1 MHSSGPS
8 PPSRASAPSL
18 TRSPSSG
25 RASQGCPGRRDES
38 AFLYAATV
46 SAQSAGGG
54 KPGRVAASSG
64 EGLASRTI
72 AWYSAAPQRQPP
84 SPFLRQVPVSGFPPT
99 KTGRSRRSALGT
111 STTTTSTSPP
121 LPSRASSRTR
131 RSARVVAGDP
141 EGIGSTGHEPGG
153 SKVQLTLENNIVA
166 RTLRQQHALEG
177 RVPARA
183 LSDLG
188 EYELAAVR
196 IAFARGRVTASE
208 LAARIG
214 RTRRSAS
221 GVLKGLGPEGR
232 GVLAWHG
239 TATNDPKQYYTIA

>member
-1 MHSSGPS
+1 MRESEEL
-8 PPSRASAPSL
+8 SAPEMCSEGL
-18 TRSPSSG
+18 CPSMNH
-25 RASQGCPGRRDES
+25 PGFVIS
-38 AFLYAATV
+38 TV
-46 SAQSAGGG
+46 SLKMSTCTQARDVQSLWA
-54 KPGRVAASSG
+54 KALKRT
-64 EGLASRTI
+64 SRT
-72 AWYSAAPQRQPP
+72 
-84 SPFLRQVPVSGFPPT
+84 
-99 KTGRSRRSALGT
+99 ALGGDLGDLLAGT
-111 STTTTSTSPP
+111 RPVYDEPAPGVHEDVP
-121 LPSRASSRTR
+121 LRGPDEAE
-131 RSARVVAGDP
+131 

-208 LAARIG
+208 LAKRIG

-221 GVLKGLGPEGR
+221 SVLKGLGTEGR

-239 TATNDPKQYYTIA
+239 TATNDPRQYYTIA